1 MTQKIIKVGNSAAVL
16 LPAVFLKEANMKIGD
31 EIAVEYNG
39 KIKMFFGKP
48 KELADKTTLTP
59 EFKEWLDRT
68 MEEYNAILK
77 KLTRLD

>member
-16 LPAVFLKEANMKIGD
+16 IPAEFLKEAGIKIGD
-31 EIAVEYNG
+31 EIAVEYNP

-59 EFKEWLDRT
+59 EFKDWLDGI
-68 MEEYNAILK
+68 MEEYKPILK
-77 KLTRLD
+77 KLSHI

>member
-1 MTQKIIKVGNSAAVL
+1 MTQKIIRVGNSAAVL
-16 LPAVFLKEANMKIGD
+16 IPAFFLKEAGFAIGD

-68 MEEYNAILK
+68 MEEYGPILK
-77 KLTRLD
+77 KLAHL